1 MILDPFSKSVDSPM
15 APAEYCFA
23 ITPNDSAELPRATKA
38 LYVGQAGD
46 ITLRS
51 VRGDAD
57 VLFRALPAGTILD
70 VRTRAVRAT
79 GTTAA
84 GIVGLA

>member
-1 MILDPFSKSVDSPM
+1 MINDPFRNSSDSPS
-15 APAEYCFA
+15 APAEYCFDIVPDDGA
-23 ITPNDSAELPRATKA
+23 DLPRATKA

-51 VRGDAD
+51 IRGDAD